1 MSPPSASRFFG
12 AVLLVAGSCI
22 GAGMLA
28 LPVLTGTA
36 GFIPAV
42 IAFLLC
48 WAFMVTTGVLLV
60 EAHVACGRHTSM
72 VTMAEKTLGPI
83 GKVLAWVLFLFLF
96 YSLGVAYL
104 VAGTSLIQTL
114 AAKYFVLSL
123 PSWAVSAAM
132 LSITGICIAKSTQ
145 AVDLCNRPLMVGL
158 ILSYLVMVWV
168 GAPYVQDD
176 LLGYM
181 QSNKAWMAVPALVIS
196 FGFHNMVPS
205 LSEYFSGHPQS
216 LRRAL
221 VVGSLMSLVCYLV
234 WEWLILGILPVE
246 GPGGL
251 QEALLEQQLPSVAL
265 ERVAGELWV
274 SDVALWFSFF
284 AIATSYLAQ
293 SLSLVD
299 FLADGLK
306 VKKTRKQRVWLSG
319 LALIPPFLF
328 ALVYPKIFL
337 SALSLAG
344 GFGAVILFG
353 VLPVCMA
360 WVVRYRRK
368 TPGVPLVPGGRLVL
382 VLTLLAAVGIFCLE
396 LFLELGVLS

>member
-1 MSPPSASRFFG
+1 MSTPSASRFFG

-28 LPVLTGTA
+28 LPVLTGPA

-42 IAFLLC
+42 VSFLLC
-48 WAFMVTTGVLLV
+48 WAFMLTTGVLLAEV
-60 EAHVACGRHTSM
+60 HVASGRHTSM
-72 VTMAEKTLGPI
+72 VTMAEKTLGPV

-114 AAKYFVLSL
+114 AAKYLGMTV
-123 PSWAVSAAM
+123 PGWTVSAAM
-132 LSITGICIAKSTQ
+132 LAATGACIAKSTK

-168 GAPYVQDD
+168 GAPHVQEE
-176 LLGYM
+176 LLAYM
-181 QSNKAWMAVPALVIS
+181 QSHKAWMAVPALVIS

-205 LSEYFSGHPQS
+205 LSEYFAGHART
-216 LRRAL
+216 LRKAL
-221 VVGSLMSLVCYLV
+221 VLGSLTSLVCYLL
-234 WEWLILGILPVE
+234 WEWLILGILPVQ

-251 QEALLEQQLPSVAL
+251 EEAFLEQQLPSVAL

-274 SDVALWFSFF
+274 ADVALWFSFF

-299 FLADGLK
+299 FLADGLR
-306 VKKTRKQRVWLSG
+306 VKKTRQHRFWLSG
-319 LALIPPFLF
+319 LALLPPFLF

-360 WVVRYRRK
+360 WVVRYRREPK
-368 TPGVPLVPGGRLVL
+368 SSPLVPGGRPILF
-382 VLTLLAAVGIFCLE
+382 LTLLAAIGIFCLE